1 MNYSPHFVG
10 LESNSRFDDQRVLP
24 NAQQLAVL
32 QTSMEFSVQVKL
44 QVSTIIHPV
53 AIGLS
58 IKRAGRVSITNF
70 PQDPLGQL
78 RNFRSAHEIS

>member
-1 MNYSPHFVG
+1 
-10 LESNSRFDDQRVLP
+10 
-24 NAQQLAVL
+24 
-32 QTSMEFSVQVKL
+32 MEFSVQVKL